1 KCYKFQEET
10 IMIISLIGFMGTG
23 KSSVGE
29 KLSDRLQYQYLDTDD
44 EIVNRAGISIPEIF
58 EKYGEKYFRQ
68 LEKDALER
76 VVICNKDIVLSTGG
90 GIVLSAYN
98 RRILK
103 EKTTAVLLSATAEEI
118 YSRVKDD
125 SNRPLL
131 DVVDPLQEIQSLLEK
146 RNKYY
151 NEFELKV
158 ETDSHSIDEIVD
170 IIIEKTG
177 VGPGVKHKNESIEEV
192 SEDERTER

>member
-1 KCYKFQEET
+1 
-10 IMIISLIGFMGTG
+10 MIISLIGFMGTG